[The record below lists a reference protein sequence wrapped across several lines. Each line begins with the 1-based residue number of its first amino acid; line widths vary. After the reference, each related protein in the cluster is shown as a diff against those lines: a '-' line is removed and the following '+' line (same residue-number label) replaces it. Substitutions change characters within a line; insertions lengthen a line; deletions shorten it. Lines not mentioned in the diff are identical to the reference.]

1 MKQTTFNK
9 ILPTTAFLLLALW
22 GIVSGQTISV
32 SGHITSESDHAS
44 VVGATISIQRTS
56 KGTISDVSGNYRLD
70 GVSPN
75 DTLVF
80 SYVGFQKKIVPVQ
93 NKSIINVTL
102 QPNVSQLNQLVVIG
116 YGTAMKKDLT
126 GAVGH
131 VNAVKLQ
138 NENPISVQD
147 VLRSNVP
154 GLEVGVST
162 SAKPGGSLQIRGK
175 NTLNAGSSPLIV
187 LDGVIYYGSMADIN
201 PQDIQS
207 VDVLKDASAA
217 AVYGAKSANGVI
229 LITTKK
235 GKSGKPVINFNANFG
250 VATME
255 VNQPVYG
262 AEGFLKWRTQVK
274 RSSYGFNEKPY
285 QFNDPRQLPSNISVD
300 DWLAYDGSSGDP
312 VKIWLNRLNLKPIEI
327 KDYELGRSIN
337 WYDKVFQKGIQQNY
351 TISLSGGSDKF
362 NYYWSGGYLSNEGI
376 VVGDKYSTI
385 NSRLKLEGQVTNWLT
400 VGVNTQFAVRDE
412 SQVPVSWGLIVNNSP
427 WGSMYNDDSTDYRYS
442 PQDDPGTGA
451 KNPFSVP
458 KYTDRSKKY
467 YTLNSIIYSKISL
480 PFGITYTMN
489 FTPEFEWYQ
498 YLNHQSSEYQ
508 DWANLG
514 GIATREQHTQYRWQ
528 IDNILSWKRTFN
540 KVHHFEVTLLANAEK
555 YQIWRNSMT
564 NNAFDPSDILGYHN
578 IGAGTN
584 PIVTSGPGDYSDMND
599 TKGDEYSTGSALMG
613 RLFYSYKERY
623 LLTLS
628 VRRDGYS
635 AFGQEHPY
643 ANFPAA
649 ALGWVFSEEP
659 FFKSNWFNYGKL
671 RLSYGVNGNRDIGRY
686 VALSDLN
693 TGKYLEIASDG
704 SVRVVSQ
711 LYVNTMANPNLKW
724 EQTASF
730 NAGLD
735 FSLFKDVLS
744 GTFNV
749 YKSKTTN
756 LLVSRRLPITTG
768 FSSVFTNLGEV
779 DNHGFEIELNSNNI
793 QHQNFSWRSSFNF
806 SVNRNKI
813 VHLYGDMVD
822 VKDANGKVI
831 GQKESD
837 DITNKWFIGHAI
849 DAVWDIKVLGVYKTA
864 EKDIANKYGQSPG
877 DYKLQDVNKD
887 GQYTND
893 DRSFLGNTEPRY
905 RWTLRNEFTLMKNF
919 NVSFLIYSLWGHM
932 ASFNH
937 AKNRDGFP
945 DRTNSYNLPY
955 WTPEHQINDYARI
968 YSSDGSASYSV
979 YWKRSFI
986 RLDNIAVSYNFNKR
1000 LLEKANIEAL
1010 KLYFTVKNAA
1020 FYAPDWPFWDPEWAS
1035 GGDPGPTPR
1044 TYTLGINLTL

>member
-1 MKQTTFNK
+1 MKNK
-9 ILPTTAFLLLALW
+9 IAVRSLFISGLLVVLSWNLSV
-22 GIVSGQTISV
+22 GQRINVGGTIVSTSNQEPIIGATVSV
-32 SGHITSESDHAS
+32 SGSSIGTVSDAS
-44 VVGATISIQRTS
+44 GRYKIENVNP
-56 KGTISDVSGNYRLD
+56 D
-70 GVSPN
+70 
-75 DTLVF
+75 DTLIF
-80 SYVGFQKKIVPVQ
+80 SFIGYESRKEF
-93 NKSIINVTL
+93 INGRTEIDINL
-102 QPNVSQLNQLVVIG
+102 TPNVSQLNQLVVIG
-116 YGTAMKKDLT
+116 YGTAKKKDLT
-126 GAVGH
+126 GAVAS
-131 VNAVKLQ
+131 VNAAKLQ
-138 NENPISVQD
+138 DENPISVQD

-187 LDGVIYYGSMADIN
+187 LDGVIYYGALADIN
-201 PQDIQS
+201 PQDIATI
-207 VDVLKDASAA
+207 DVLKDASAA

-235 GKSGKPVINFNANFG
+235 GKTGKPTINFNANFG
-250 VATME
+250 LATMG
-255 VNQPVYG
+255 VNEPVYN
-262 AEGFLKWRTQVK
+262 AQDFLNWRTQVK

-337 WYDKVFQKGIQQNY
+337 WYDKVFQTGIQQNY
-351 TISLSGGSDKF
+351 TLSLSGGSDNF
-362 NYYWSGGYLSNEGI
+362 NYYWSGGYLNNEGI

-385 NSRLKLEGQVTNWLT
+385 NSRLKLEGKVNKWLT

-412 SQVPVSWGLIVNNSP
+412 SQVPVDWGLIVSNSP
-427 WGSMYNDDSTDYRYS
+427 WGSMYSDDSTDYRYS

-458 KYTDRSKKY
+458 KYTDRQKKY
-467 YTLNSIIYSKISL
+467 YTLNSIIYAKMSL

-498 YLNHQSSEYQ
+498 YFNHQSSDYQ
-508 DWANLG
+508 DWAQVG
-514 GIATREQHTQYRWQ
+514 GIATREEHQMYRWQ
-528 IDNILSWKRTFN
+528 IDNILSWKKTF
-540 KVHHFEVTLLANAEK
+540 KEDHHFEVTFLANAEK
-555 YQIWRNSMT
+555 LQIWRNSMT
-564 NNAFDPSDILGYHN
+564 NNAFDPSDVLGYHN

-584 PIVTSGPGDYSDMND
+584 PIVTSGPGDYSDASG

-613 RLFYSYKERY
+613 RLFYSYKNRY

-649 ALGWVFSEEP
+649 AFGWVFTEEP
-659 FFKSNWFNYGKL
+659 FFKSSWLNYGKL

-693 TGKYLEIASDG
+693 TGKYLEINSDG
-704 SVRVVSQ
+704 TVRVVSQ
-711 LYVNTMANPNLKW
+711 LYVNTMANPDLKW
-724 EQTASF
+724 EQTASY
-730 NAGLD
+730 NLGLD
-735 FSLFKDVLS
+735 FSIFDDILS

-779 DNHGFEIELNSNNI
+779 DNNGFEVDLNSVNI
-793 QHQNFSWRSSFNF
+793 HHQNFSWRTSFNF
-806 SVNRNKI
+806 SLNRNKI
-813 VHLYGDMVD
+813 EHLYGDMVD
-822 VKDANGKVI
+822 VTDANGKVI
-831 GQKESD
+831 GQKETD

-849 DAVWDIKVLGVYKTA
+849 DAIWDIKVLGVYKTDEA
-864 EKDIANKYGQSPG
+864 DVAKKYGQSPG
-877 DYKLQDVNKD
+877 DFKLQDVNGD
-887 GQYTND
+887 GKYTND
-893 DRSFLGNTEPRY
+893 DRTFLGYTEPRF
-905 RWTLRNEFTLMKNF
+905 RWTLRNDFTFLKNLDLS
-919 NVSFLIYSLWGHM
+919 VLVYSLWGHQ

-945 DRTNSYNLPY
+945 DRTNSYTLPY
-955 WTPEHQINDYARI
+955 WTPENQIDDYARI

-979 YWKRSFI
+979 YRKRSFI
-986 RLDNIAVSYNFNKR
+986 RLDNVALSYHFPSHLIR
-1000 LLEKANIEAL
+1000 KADIQDI
-1010 KLYFTVKNAA
+1010 KVYFTVKNAA
-1020 FYAPDWPFWDPEWAS
+1020 FYSPNWVFWDPEWPS
-1035 GGDPGPTPR
+1035 GGSPGPTPR
-1044 TYTLGINLTL
+1044 SYTLGINLTL